1 MGHGLRGYWK
11 TAQHLFSKDESATR
25 KKLLALTED
34 FLDAQDTA
42 PETTP
47 PANDKPYSIY
57 AMNRALG
64 FAGIQHSYM
73 RFVDGDGRV
82 ICDIHGLR
90 EVEDGEGYLK
100 GLIEPTDFEYF
111 SKLEA
116 TGEKLLWQGSASDAG
131 IKMHRAFEIVD
142 ELNEKDLPYN
152 LLFQS
157 CNSLFHRLIDELD
170 LDMPE
175 LPWWTPGI
183 SSDVDDISQDT
194 HPLINGGAWM
204 AQAQTALTAERA
216 AIAHTIAGP

>member
-25 KKLLALTED
+25 RKLLALTED

-42 PETTP
+42 SESP
-47 PANDKPYSIY
+47 PATNDKPYSIY
-57 AMNRALG
+57 AMNRAMGL
-64 FAGIQHSYM
+64 AGIQHTYL
-73 RFVDGDGRV
+73 RFVDGNGHV

-90 EVEDGEGYLK
+90 EVKDGEGYLK

-111 SKLEA
+111 SKLEE
-116 TGEKLLWQGSASDAG
+116 TGKKLLWQGSADEAG

-142 ELNEKDLPYN
+142 ELNEKNLPYN

-157 CNSLFHRLIDELD
+157 CNSLFHRLIDELG
-170 LDMPE
+170 LAMPE

-183 SSDVDDISQDT
+183 RSDIDDLSEDT
-194 HPLINGGAWM
+194 HSLQNGGAWM
-204 AQAQTALTAERA
+204 ARVQNALTAERA
-216 AIAHTIAGP
+216 AVARTLSGP